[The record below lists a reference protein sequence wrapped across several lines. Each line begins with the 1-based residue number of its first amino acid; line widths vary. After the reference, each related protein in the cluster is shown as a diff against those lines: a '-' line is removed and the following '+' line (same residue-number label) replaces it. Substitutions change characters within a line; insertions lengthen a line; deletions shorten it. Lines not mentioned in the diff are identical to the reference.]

1 MNTYLSILNLI
12 LGETLWPTRC
22 ALCDALDT
30 LLCPN
35 CWQNLPFIDQY
46 RTCPTCGAAF
56 GKVICCECNSVS
68 LELKGLKS
76 IPLDACSSVFQATPE
91 TLKLITTYK
100 DRGEQQLAPIL
111 ALLMK
116 PLINPAWPKD
126 LILTT
131 IPARN
136 KALKERGFD
145 HMMCIG
151 KELSALTAIPLV
163 SLLGQKESRD
173 QRKLKAKQRV
183 ENKKNT
189 FFVKEERIAPSV
201 LLIDDVFTTGSTL
214 YSAATTLKESG
225 STWVGGLTLARV

>member
-56 GKVICCECNSVS
+56 GKAICCECNSVS

-76 IPLDACSSVFQATPE
+76 IPLDACASVFQATPE

-116 PLINPAWPKD
+116 PLINPRGPKTSYSPQFPPETKRSKNVD
-126 LILTT
+126 LS
-131 IPARN
+131 
-136 KALKERGFD
+136 
-145 HMMCIG
+145 H
-151 KELSALTAIPLV
+151 
-163 SLLGQKESRD
+163 
-173 QRKLKAKQRV
+173 
-183 ENKKNT
+183 
-189 FFVKEERIAPSV
+189 
-201 LLIDDVFTTGSTL
+201 DVH
-214 YSAATTLKESG
+214 
-225 STWVGGLTLARV
+225 R